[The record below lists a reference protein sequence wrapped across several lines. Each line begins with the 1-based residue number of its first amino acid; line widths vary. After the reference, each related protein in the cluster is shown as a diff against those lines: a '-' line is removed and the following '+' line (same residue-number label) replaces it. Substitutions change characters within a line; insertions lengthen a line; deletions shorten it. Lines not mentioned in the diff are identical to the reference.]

1 MFTVGSCTVLYNPNE
16 SVLTNLNSYSN
27 CVDVSVVVDNSDT
40 KNEISQSLKNDPNFI
55 YIDMDGNKGIAA
67 ALNKGIEYLNSKNID
82 FALTMDQDSL
92 FPTKYYPNILKLV
105 NKYKT
110 DYSVIGLNFNQ
121 DNGGLDEI
129 IEVPYWITS
138 GNFVNI
144 SDFMSV
150 GGFMNELFI
159 DYVDFELGYKFKK
172 NGFKICYLKGFSLKH
187 TIGNPIEI
195 HLFGKTYYA
204 MNHSPIRYYY
214 RYRNAYYLYHFVDR
228 QFFKKEYYKEMIV
241 NTLKMLIYEKNQK
254 VKFSMIR
261 KGIQDA
267 KCKKMGKFNKY
278 IFVSSSCIWYT
289 F

>member
-121 DNGGLDEI
+121 KNCQSDEI
-129 IEVPYWITS
+129 VEIPCWLTS

-144 SDFMSV
+144 DTFNRI
-150 GGFMNELFI
+150 GKFDERLFI
-159 DYVDFELGYKFKK
+159 DYVDIELGYKLYKS
-172 NGFKICYLKGFSLKH
+172 NLKICYLKNNSLKH
-187 TIGNPIEI
+187 EIGNPIEI
-195 HLFGKTYYA
+195 HLFGKTYHA

-214 RYRNAYYLYHFVDR
+214 RYRNAYYLYHFVDKD
-228 QFFKKEYYKEMIV
+228 FFRKEYFKEITI
-241 NTLKMLIYEKNQK
+241 NIIKMLMYEKNRK
-254 VKFSMIR
+254 EKLSMIR
-261 KGIQDA
+261 KGIRDA
-267 KCKKMGKFNKY
+267 KLKKLGKFY
-278 IFVSSSCIWYT
+278 E
-289 F
+289 

>member
-55 YIDMDGNKGIAA
+55 YIDMDGNKGVAA

-92 FPTKYYPNILKLV
+92 FPTKYYQDIMKLV

-121 DNGGLDEI
+121 ENGGLDEI

-150 GGFMNELFI
+150 GGFMNELVI

-172 NGFKICYLKGFSLKH
+172 NGFKICYLKDFSLKH

-267 KCKKMGKFNKY
+267 KCKKMGKFN
-278 IFVSSSCIWYT
+278 
-289 F
+289 

>member
-92 FPTKYYPNILKLV
+92 FPTKYYQDIMKLV

-121 DNGGLDEI
+121 ENGGLDEI

-150 GGFMNELFI
+150 GGFMNELVI

-172 NGFKICYLKGFSLKH
+172 NGFKICYLKDFSLKH
-187 TIGNPIEI
+187 TIGKPIEI

-267 KCKKMGKFNKY
+267 KCKKMGKFN
-278 IFVSSSCIWYT
+278 
-289 F
+289 

>member
-40 KNEISQSLKNDPNFI
+40 KNEISQSLKNDHNFI

-129 IEVPYWITS
+129 SEVPYWITS

-172 NGFKICYLKGFSLKH
+172 NGFKICYLKDFSLKH

-267 KCKKMGKFNKY
+267 KCKKMGKFN
-278 IFVSSSCIWYT
+278 
-289 F
+289 

>member
-40 KNEISQSLKNDPNFI
+40 KNEISQLLKNDPNFI

-110 DYSVIGLNFNQ
+110 DYSVIGLNFNL

-129 IEVPYWITS
+129 IEAPYWITS

-172 NGFKICYLKGFSLKH
+172 NGFKICYLKDFSLKH

-241 NTLKMLIYEKNQK
+241 NTLKMLIYEKNRK
-254 VKFSMIR
+254 AKFSMIR

-267 KCKKMGKFNKY
+267 KCKKMGKFN
-278 IFVSSSCIWYT
+278 
-289 F
+289 

>member
-172 NGFKICYLKGFSLKH
+172 NGFKICYLKDFSLKH

-214 RYRNAYYLYHFVDR
+214 RYRNAYYLYHFVDKD
-228 QFFKKEYYKEMIV
+228 FFRKEYFKEITI
-241 NTLKMLIYEKNQK
+241 NIIKMLMYEKNRK
-254 VKFSMIR
+254 EKLSMIR
-261 KGIQDA
+261 KGIRDA
-267 KCKKMGKFNKY
+267 KLKKLGKFY
-278 IFVSSSCIWYT
+278 E
-289 F
+289 

>member
-27 CVDVSVVVDNSDT
+27 CMDVSVVVDNSDT
-40 KNEISQSLKNDPNFI
+40 KNELSQSLKNDPNFI

-172 NGFKICYLKGFSLKH
+172 NGFKICYLKDFSLKH

-204 MNHSPIRYYY
+204 MNPSPIRYYY

-267 KCKKMGKFNKY
+267 KCKKMGKFN
-278 IFVSSSCIWYT
+278 
-289 F
+289 

>member
-121 DNGGLDEI
+121 DNGGLDKI

-172 NGFKICYLKGFSLKH
+172 NGFKICYLKDFSLKH

-228 QFFKKEYYKEMIV
+228 QFFKKEYFKEMIV
-241 NTLKMLIYEKNQK
+241 NTLKMLIYEKNRK
-254 VKFSMIR
+254 AKFFMIR
-261 KGIQDA
+261 KGIQAA
-267 KCKKMGKFNKY
+267 KCKKMGKFN
-278 IFVSSSCIWYT
+278 
-289 F
+289 

>member
-27 CVDVSVVVDNSDT
+27 FVDVSVVVDNSDT

-92 FPTKYYPNILKLV
+92 FPTKYYQDIMKLV

-121 DNGGLDEI
+121 ENGGLDEI

-150 GGFMNELFI
+150 GGCVNELVI

-172 NGFKICYLKGFSLKH
+172 NGFKICYLKDFSLKH

-267 KCKKMGKFNKY
+267 KCKKMGKFN
-278 IFVSSSCIWYT
+278 
-289 F
+289 

>member
-92 FPTKYYPNILKLV
+92 FPTKYYQDIMKLV

-121 DNGGLDEI
+121 ENGGLDEI

-150 GGFMNELFI
+150 GGFMNELVI

-172 NGFKICYLKGFSLKH
+172 NGFKICYLKDFSLKH

-204 MNHSPIRYYY
+204 MNHPPIRYYY

-267 KCKKMGKFNKY
+267 KCKKMGKFN
-278 IFVSSSCIWYT
+278 
-289 F
+289 

>member
-40 KNEISQSLKNDPNFI
+40 KNEISQSLKNNSNFI

-121 DNGGLDEI
+121 DNGGLDKI

-138 GNFVNI
+138 GNFVNV

-172 NGFKICYLKGFSLKH
+172 NGFKICYLKDFSLKH

-204 MNHSPIRYYY
+204 MNHSSIRYYY

-267 KCKKMGKFNKY
+267 KCKKMGKFN
-278 IFVSSSCIWYT
+278 
-289 F
+289 

>member
-105 NKYKT
+105 NKYTT

-150 GGFMNELFI
+150 GGLMNELFI

-172 NGFKICYLKGFSLKH
+172 NGFKICYLKDFSLKH

-267 KCKKMGKFNKY
+267 KCKKMGKFN
-278 IFVSSSCIWYT
+278 
-289 F
+289 

>member
-92 FPTKYYPNILKLV
+92 FPTKYYQDIMKLV

-110 DYSVIGLNFNQ
+110 DYSVIGLNFNKE
-121 DNGGLDEI
+121 NGGLDEI
-129 IEVPYWITS
+129 IEGPYWITS

-150 GGFMNELFI
+150 GGFMNELVI

-172 NGFKICYLKGFSLKH
+172 NGFKICYLKDFSLKH

-267 KCKKMGKFNKY
+267 KCKKMGKFN
-278 IFVSSSCIWYT
+278 
-289 F
+289 

>member
-40 KNEISQSLKNDPNFI
+40 KNEISQSLKNNSNFI

-105 NKYKT
+105 NKYKM

-121 DNGGLDEI
+121 DNVGLDKI

-172 NGFKICYLKGFSLKH
+172 NGFKICYLKDFSLKH

-267 KCKKMGKFNKY
+267 KCKKMGKFN
-278 IFVSSSCIWYT
+278 
-289 F
+289 

>member
-40 KNEISQSLKNDPNFI
+40 KNEVSQSLKNDPNFI

-172 NGFKICYLKGFSLKH
+172 NGFKICYLKDFSLKH

-267 KCKKMGKFNKY
+267 KCKKMGKFN
-278 IFVSSSCIWYT
+278 
-289 F
+289 

>member
-40 KNEISQSLKNDPNFI
+40 KNEISQSLKNNSNFI

-121 DNGGLDEI
+121 ENGGLDEI
-129 IEVPYWITS
+129 IEAPCWITS

-150 GGFMNELFI
+150 GGLMNELFI

-172 NGFKICYLKGFSLKH
+172 NGFKICYLKDFSLKH

-228 QFFKKEYYKEMIV
+228 QFFKKEYFKEMIV
-241 NTLKMLIYEKNQK
+241 NTLKMLIYEKNRK
-254 VKFSMIR
+254 AKFSMIR

-267 KCKKMGKFNKY
+267 KCKKMGKFN
-278 IFVSSSCIWYT
+278 
-289 F
+289 

>member
-92 FPTKYYPNILKLV
+92 FPTKYYPNILELV

-121 DNGGLDEI
+121 DNSGLDKI

-172 NGFKICYLKGFSLKH
+172 NGFKICYLKDFSLKH

-195 HLFGKTYYA
+195 HLFGRTYYA

-267 KCKKMGKFNKY
+267 KCKKMGKFN
-278 IFVSSSCIWYT
+278 
-289 F
+289 

>member
-92 FPTKYYPNILKLV
+92 FPTKYYPNILELV

-110 DYSVIGLNFNQ
+110 DYSLIGLNFNQ
-121 DNGGLDEI
+121 DNSGLDEI
-129 IEVPYWITS
+129 IEAPYWITS

-172 NGFKICYLKGFSLKH
+172 NGFKICYLKDFSLKH

-195 HLFGKTYYA
+195 HLFGKIYYA

-267 KCKKMGKFNKY
+267 KCKKMGKFY
-278 IFVSSSCIWYT
+278 
-289 F
+289 

>member
-92 FPTKYYPNILKLV
+92 FPTKYYPNILELV

-121 DNGGLDEI
+121 DNSGLDKI

-138 GNFVNI
+138 GNYVNI
-144 SDFMSV
+144 SEFMSV

-172 NGFKICYLKGFSLKH
+172 NGFKICYLKDFSLKH

-195 HLFGKTYYA
+195 HLFGRTYYA

-267 KCKKMGKFNKY
+267 KCKKMGKFN
-278 IFVSSSCIWYT
+278 
-289 F
+289 

>member
-27 CVDVSVVVDNSDT
+27 YVDVSVVVDNSDT

-55 YIDMDGNKGIAA
+55 YIDMDGNKGVAA

-92 FPTKYYPNILKLV
+92 FPTKYYQDIMKLV

-121 DNGGLDEI
+121 ENGGLDEI

-150 GGFMNELFI
+150 GGFMNELVI

-172 NGFKICYLKGFSLKH
+172 NGFKICYLKDFSLKH

-267 KCKKMGKFNKY
+267 KCKKMGKFN
-278 IFVSSSCIWYT
+278 
-289 F
+289 

>member
-92 FPTKYYPNILKLV
+92 FPTKYYPNILKFV

-172 NGFKICYLKGFSLKH
+172 NGFKICYLKDFSLKH

-214 RYRNAYYLYHFVDR
+214 RYRNAYYLYHYVDKE
-228 QFFKKEYYKEMIV
+228 FFKKEYRREMFGGLI
-241 NTLKMLIYEKNQK
+241 KMLIFEKKRNEK
-254 VKFSMIR
+254 IKMIK
-261 KGIQDA
+261 KGLLDA
-267 KCKKMGKFNKY
+267 KQNRLGKFDA
-278 IFVSSSCIWYT
+278 
-289 F
+289 

>member
-92 FPTKYYPNILKLV
+92 FPTKYYPNILELV

-121 DNGGLDEI
+121 DNSGLDKI

-172 NGFKICYLKGFSLKH
+172 NGFKICYLKDFSLKH

-195 HLFGKTYYA
+195 HLFGRTYYA

-214 RYRNAYYLYHFVDR
+214 RYRNAYYLYHYVDKE
-228 QFFKKEYYKEMIV
+228 FFKKEYCREMFGSLI
-241 NTLKMLIYEKNQK
+241 KMFLFEKKRNEK
-254 VKFSMIR
+254 IKMIK
-261 KGIQDA
+261 KGLLDA
-267 KCKKMGKFNKY
+267 KKRRLGKFHA
-278 IFVSSSCIWYT
+278 
-289 F
+289 

>member
-92 FPTKYYPNILKLV
+92 FPTKYYQDIMKLV

-121 DNGGLDEI
+121 ENGGLDEI

-150 GGFMNELFI
+150 GGFMNELVI

-172 NGFKICYLKGFSLKH
+172 NGFKICYLKDFSLKH

-267 KCKKMGKFNKY
+267 KCQKMGKVN
-278 IFVSSSCIWYT
+278 
-289 F
+289 

>member
-92 FPTKYYPNILKLV
+92 FPTKYYQDIMKLV

-121 DNGGLDEI
+121 ENGGLDEI

-172 NGFKICYLKGFSLKH
+172 NGFKICYLKDFSLKH

-195 HLFGKTYYA
+195 HLFCKTYHA

-228 QFFKKEYYKEMIV
+228 QFFKKEYYKETIV
-241 NTLKMLIYEKNQK
+241 NILKMLIYEKNRK
-254 VKFSMIR
+254 VKFSMIQ

-267 KCKKMGKFNKY
+267 KCKKMGKFN
-278 IFVSSSCIWYT
+278 
-289 F
+289 

>member
-16 SVLTNLNSYSN
+16 SVLMNLNSYSN

-40 KNEISQSLKNDPNFI
+40 KNEISQLLKNNPNFI

-121 DNGGLDEI
+121 KNCQSDEI
-129 IEVPYWITS
+129 VEIPCWLTS

-144 SDFMSV
+144 DTFNRI
-150 GGFMNELFI
+150 GKFDERLFI
-159 DYVDFELGYKFKK
+159 DYVDIELGYKLYKS
-172 NGFKICYLKGFSLKH
+172 NLKICYLKNYSLKH
-187 TIGNPIEI
+187 EIGNPIEI
-195 HLFGKTYYA
+195 HLFGKTYHA

-214 RYRNAYYLYHFVDR
+214 RYRNAYYLYHFVNR

-241 NTLKMLIYEKNQK
+241 NTLKMFIYEKDRK

-267 KCKKMGKFNKY
+267 KCKKMGKFN
-278 IFVSSSCIWYT
+278 
-289 F
+289 

>member
-159 DYVDFELGYKFKK
+159 DYVDFELGYKFKT

-267 KCKKMGKFNKY
+267 KCKKMGKFN
-278 IFVSSSCIWYT
+278 
-289 F
+289 

>member
-92 FPTKYYPNILKLV
+92 FPTKYYQDIMKLV

-121 DNGGLDEI
+121 ENGGLDEI
-129 IEVPYWITS
+129 IEVAYWITS

-172 NGFKICYLKGFSLKH
+172 NGFKICYLKDFSLKH

-267 KCKKMGKFNKY
+267 KCKKMGKFN
-278 IFVSSSCIWYT
+278 
-289 F
+289 

>member
-172 NGFKICYLKGFSLKH
+172 NGFKICYLKDFSLKH

-228 QFFKKEYYKEMIV
+228 RFFKKEYYKEMIV

-267 KCKKMGKFNKY
+267 KCKKMGKFN
-278 IFVSSSCIWYT
+278 
-289 F
+289 

>member
-92 FPTKYYPNILKLV
+92 FPTKYYQDIMKLV

-121 DNGGLDEI
+121 ENGGLDEI

-172 NGFKICYLKGFSLKH
+172 NGFKICYLKDFSLKH

-267 KCKKMGKFNKY
+267 KCKKMGKFN
-278 IFVSSSCIWYT
+278 
-289 F
+289 

>member
-105 NKYKT
+105 NKYKM

-121 DNGGLDEI
+121 ENGGLDEI

-150 GGFMNELFI
+150 GGFMNELVI

-172 NGFKICYLKGFSLKH
+172 NGFKICYLKDFSLKH

-267 KCKKMGKFNKY
+267 KCKKMGKFN
-278 IFVSSSCIWYT
+278 
-289 F
+289 

>member
-40 KNEISQSLKNDPNFI
+40 KNEISQLLKNDPNFI

-92 FPTKYYPNILKLV
+92 FPTKYYQDIMKLV

-121 DNGGLDEI
+121 ENGGLDEI

-150 GGFMNELFI
+150 GGFMNELVI

-172 NGFKICYLKGFSLKH
+172 NGFKICYLKDFSLKH

-267 KCKKMGKFNKY
+267 KCKKMGKFN
-278 IFVSSSCIWYT
+278 
-289 F
+289 

>member
-129 IEVPYWITS
+129 IEVSYWITS

-144 SDFMSV
+144 SVFMSV

-172 NGFKICYLKGFSLKH
+172 NGFKICYLKDFSLKH

-267 KCKKMGKFNKY
+267 KCKKMGKFN
-278 IFVSSSCIWYT
+278 
-289 F
+289 

>member
-16 SVLTNLNSYSN
+16 SVLTNLNLYSN

-40 KNEISQSLKNDPNFI
+40 KNEISQSLKNNSNFI

-172 NGFKICYLKGFSLKH
+172 NGFKICYLKDFSLKH

-267 KCKKMGKFNKY
+267 KCKKMGKFN
-278 IFVSSSCIWYT
+278 
-289 F
+289 

>member
-110 DYSVIGLNFNQ
+110 DYSGIGLNFNQ

-172 NGFKICYLKGFSLKH
+172 NGFKICYLKDFSLKH

-267 KCKKMGKFNKY
+267 KCKKMGKFN
-278 IFVSSSCIWYT
+278 
-289 F
+289 

>member
-27 CVDVSVVVDNSDT
+27 CVDVSVVVDNSVT

-172 NGFKICYLKGFSLKH
+172 NGFKICYLKDFSLKH

-267 KCKKMGKFNKY
+267 KCKKMGKFN
-278 IFVSSSCIWYT
+278 
-289 F
+289 